1 MNDAPVLPG
10 LRPRVAGVG
19 LNRAERVGL
28 EKPYH
33 VATIDHDKALIGR
46 LTIGFIGPSPG
57 ADPAPGGARR

>member
-1 MNDAPVLPG
+1 
-10 LRPRVAGVG
+10 

>member
-10 LRPRVAGVG
+10 LRPRIAGVG

-33 VATIDHDKALIGR
+33 VATIDHDKALIVVPDDRLHRSIAGR
-46 LTIGFIGPSPG
+46 
-57 ADPAPGGARR
+57 